1 MAEYPFK
8 CYVVQSFRVPTG
20 KWFNR
25 CFEHLSFHMPTG
37 KLLGPYHRAHWG
49 EHYDRHHGSVN
60 KSFERRHRGDWLES
74 ILLYGLCIASLLYLS
89 SYKADLVP
97 SLLALHS
104 TTTFTR
110 REDSTTTAAF
120 LPY

>member
-1 MAEYPFK
+1 
-8 CYVVQSFRVPTG
+8 
-20 KWFNR
+20 
-25 CFEHLSFHMPTG
+25 MPTG
-37 KLLGPYHRAHWG
+37 KLLGLYHRAHWG
-49 EHYDRHHGSVN
+49 EHYDRHHGSAN
-60 KSFERRHRGDWLES
+60 ESFERRHRGDWLEA

-89 SYKADLVP
+89 SYKANFES

-104 TTTFTR
+104 TITFTH